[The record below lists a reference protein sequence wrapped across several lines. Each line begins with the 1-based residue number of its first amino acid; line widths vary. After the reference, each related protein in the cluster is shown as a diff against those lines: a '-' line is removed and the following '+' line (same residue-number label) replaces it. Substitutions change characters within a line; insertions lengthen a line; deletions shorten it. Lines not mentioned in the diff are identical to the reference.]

1 VPDRPSRLGKPRP
14 LPYHRPGWRGFV
26 AADVTDWSREDDAV
40 PLCLY
45 RSDNADPRLGLVQD
59 DRGIDVAT
67 AGGPATLADAL
78 SMPLADLR
86 DRLEAVR
93 SSGGDGTPLAAV
105 RLAAPVDR
113 QEVWAAG
120 VTYLRSRDARMEE
133 STQKDVY
140 DRVYDAD
147 RPEIFLKA
155 TPNRVSGPGEP
166 IAIRG
171 DSTWDVPE
179 PELAL
184 VVNRDG
190 ETVGYTVGNDVS
202 SRSIEGDNPLYLP
215 QAKVYTRCAALGPVV
230 VLAWELPDVGN
241 LTIRLTIRRGGGIHF
256 EGETSTSQIHRPF
269 SDLVAFLRRH
279 NEFPFGVVLMT
290 GTGII
295 PPSEFTLEDGDEVE
309 IAIDGIG
316 ALRNPVVRLTS

>member
-1 VPDRPSRLGKPRP
+1 M
-14 LPYHRPGWRGFV
+14 
-26 AADVTDWSREDDAV
+26 

-45 RSDNADPRLGLVQD
+45 RTENAAGTRLGLIEG
-59 DRGIDVAT
+59 DRVLGVAA
-67 AGGPATLADAL
+67 AGGPASLADAL
-78 SMPLADLR
+78 TMPLTDLR
-86 DRLEAVR
+86 ARLEAAR
-93 SSGGDGTPLAAV
+93 ANGGEGIPLAAV
-105 RLAAPVDR
+105 GLAAPVDR

-120 VTYLRSRDARMEE
+120 VTYRRSRDARMEE

-147 RPEIFLKA
+147 RPELFLKA
-155 TPNRVSGPGEP
+155 TPNRVSGPDEP

-184 VVNRDG
+184 VLNRDG

-202 SRSIEGDNPLYLP
+202 SRSIEGENPLYLP
-215 QAKVYTRCAALGPVV
+215 QAKVYTACAALGPVV
-230 VLAWELPDVGN
+230 ALAWELPDVGN
-241 LTIRLTIRRGGGIHF
+241 LAIRLTIRRAGAVHF
-256 EGETSTSQIHRPF
+256 AGETSTSQIHRPF
-269 SDLVAFLRRH
+269 AELVAYLRRH
-279 NEFPFGVVLMT
+279 NEFPAGVVLMT

-295 PPSEFTLEDGDEVE
+295 PPAEFTLEDGDEVE

-316 ALRNPVVRLTS
+316 ALRNPVTRLAG